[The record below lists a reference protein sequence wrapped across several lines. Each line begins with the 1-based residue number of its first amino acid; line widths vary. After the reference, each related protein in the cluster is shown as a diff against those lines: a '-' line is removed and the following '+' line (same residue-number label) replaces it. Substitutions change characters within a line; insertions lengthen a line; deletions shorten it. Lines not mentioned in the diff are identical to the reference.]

1 MSRDTNIS
9 NTAELLQDI
18 DEDVQ
23 LRELLMFLRGKSV
36 QMPGDG
42 DPYRLLAEKM
52 VEIFSSSVFSRSWR
66 EMALVIIEAVSIG
79 YVRLDLVGRTFS
91 LSTQT
96 TSMLDKIDLIQ
107 CSVCSA
113 STVRMGSVH
122 RPDVVQCYYC
132 DHEVGVG

>member
-52 VEIFSSSVFSRSWR
+52 VEIFSSSVFTPKEWT
-66 EMALVIIEAVSIG
+66 LKK
-79 YVRLDLVGRTFS
+79 LW
-91 LSTQT
+91 
-96 TSMLDKIDLIQ
+96 KK
-107 CSVCSA
+107 
-113 STVRMGSVH
+113 
-122 RPDVVQCYYC
+122 P
-132 DHEVGVG
+132 